1 MRPPPGPNRKRST
14 RPWTVSCAT
23 QGPAPA
29 APPRGEIHGLREGS
43 RVEHPIF
50 GTGTLLKVAGGERVD
65 VLFDRVGLKRIHLGY
80 TKLTEVR
87 Q

>member
-1 MRPPPGPNRKRST
+1 
-14 RPWTVSCAT
+14 
-23 QGPAPA
+23 
-29 APPRGEIHGLREGS
+29 
-43 RVEHPIF
+43 
-50 GTGTLLKVAGGERVD
+50 VAGGERVD